1 MESGKIHLVK
11 FQKRWQLLS
20 YAEAVLYALGIAVL
34 CYFVTENVWF
44 GLALF
49 IISVLFFVFI
59 KKPWK
64 HNLNAT
70 SSYIDAHVSEASFS
84 TGLLL
89 QPEENLSNLARLQRY
104 KVSEELSKRLGNISP
119 PNALK
124 QAFLVMLGCMLLGFI
139 LHKLAIFRGVVDE
152 LNNPKNTEQIQ
163 FVATGSVQVK
173 SSAPA
178 IEKQE
183 IRVIYPSYTRLGSK
197 ITADPN
203 IKAVT
208 GAKIQWRLQFDAAVV
223 APVLDVMGELK
234 PMHKSKT
241 GYQVQLPLTTSGF
254 YSFKF
259 QNEEGTEYTSDL
271 FSLEAVAD
279 NPPEIEI
286 LGLEQYTYFDFS
298 DKKVVELQSTIT
310 DDFGIDESYIIATV
324 SKGTGES
331 VKFREEK
338 LNFKEAISKGT
349 KSIRATK
356 TLDLN
361 ALKMEV
367 GDELY
372 FYIEAFD
379 EKQPKLNVARSE
391 TYFAVIKDTV
401 GEQFGVE
408 GTLGVDQMPDY
419 FRSQRQLII
428 DTEKL
433 IKDKPSISIQ
443 EFKSRSNELG
453 FDQKALRLK
462 YGQFM
467 GDESEM
473 EEAPAVNE
481 SHEEGEDH
489 DHAEDQ
495 ENILKEF
502 MHDHDGDNEHN
513 LVEQH
518 GHEHEETSE
527 EPEDPLHDYLHNH
540 DDPEESTLFEESL
553 KTKLRKALS
562 IMWDAELHLRLY
574 EPEKS
579 LPFQY
584 EALKYIQEIKNSAR
598 IYVHRIGFDPP
609 PIKEDSRLTGK
620 IKDIKNYS
628 KNETTSADLPFEA
641 IKNAVNRLEQLVQGE
656 EEFKEDDTILFTAAG
671 NELAQLAIENPGKYL
686 QVLQGLKSIE
696 NNTGRTLKNYQFV
709 QKGLL
714 LALPSTPQVPGSE
727 KVYRDEINSLF
738 LKQLEVYD

>member
-1 MESGKIHLVK
+1 MK
-11 FQKRWQLLS
+11 FHRRWQILS
-20 YAEAVLYALGIAVL
+20 YAEAVLYAVGIAILFYLASKNLWLGVL
-34 CYFVTENVWF
+34 SFVV
-44 GLALF
+44 AVVAVLF
-49 IISVLFFVFI
+49 IQ
-59 KKPWK
+59 KPWK
-64 HNLNAT
+64 HNLAT
-70 SSYIDAHVSEASFS
+70 TGTYVDAHVDEASFS

-89 QPEENLSNLARLQRY
+89 QPEDSLSNLAKLQRY
-104 KVSEELSKRLGNISP
+104 KVSEELSKRLGAIHP
-119 PNALK
+119 PNKLK
-124 QAFLVMLGCMLLGFI
+124 QAVLVTLGLVLLGIVVQKLDLFKSVESI
-139 LHKLAIFRGVVDE
+139 LGNATNE
-152 LNNPKNTEQIQ
+152 TQIQ
-163 FVATGSVQVK
+163 FIATDSISEKSIIPKISSQDISVT
-173 SSAPA
+173 
-178 IEKQE
+178 
-183 IRVIYPSYTRLGSK
+183 YPSYTRKGTIAVS
-197 ITADPN
+197 DPN
-203 IKAVT
+203 IKTIAGATVQWLLVFDNSVT
-208 GAKIQWRLQFDAAVV
+208 EVY
-223 APVLDVMGELK
+223 LDRMGELIPLQK
-234 PMHKSKT
+234 GEN
-241 GYQVQLPLTTSGF
+241 GYRIKQVLLESGF

-259 QNEEGTEYTSDL
+259 KNEDGIEFTSDL
-271 FSLEAVAD
+271 FSLEAIPD

-310 DDFGIDESYIIATV
+310 DDYGIDEAYIIATV
-324 SKGTGES
+324 SKGSGES

-338 LNFKEAISKGT
+338 LNFKQAITKGV

-361 ALKMEV
+361 TLKMEV

-379 EKQPKLNVARSE
+379 EKRPKRNVSRSE

-401 GEQFGVE
+401 GEQYGVE

-433 IKDKPSISIQ
+433 IKDKPRITIT
-443 EFKSRSNELG
+443 EFNSRSNELG

-473 EEAPAVNE
+473 EEAPEEIE
-481 SHEEGEDH
+481 SEEEGEDH

-495 ENILKEF
+495 ENVIKEF

-513 LVEQH
+513 LVEK
-518 GHEHEETSE
+518 HEHHEENDTE
-527 EPEDPLHDYLHNH
+527 EAEDPLHDYLHNH

-562 IMWDAELHLRLY
+562 IMWDAELHLRLN

-620 IKDIKNYS
+620 IKDIENYR
-628 KNETTSADLPFEA
+628 KNETKEVENPFKALE
-641 IKNAVNRLEQLVQGE
+641 NAVARLEQFIQQE
-656 EEFKEDDTILFTAAG
+656 STFNEADNALFTAAG
-671 NELAQLAIENPGKYL
+671 NELAQLAIVNPSKYL
-686 QVLQGLKSIE
+686 RVLQGLKGIE
-696 NNTGRTLKNYQFV
+696 NNTERTMANYKFV

-714 LALPSTPQVPGSE
+714 AALPKTPQIPGAKKE
-727 KVYRDEINSLF
+727 YTDEINSLF
-738 LKQLEVYD
+738 LKQLQVYD

>member
-1 MESGKIHLVK
+1 MEQGKIHLMK

-20 YAEAVLYALGIAVL
+20 YAEVLLYALGLAVL
-34 CYFVTENVWF
+34 CYFIAKNVVISLVVF
-44 GLALF
+44 LIGLLLF
-49 IISVLFFVFI
+49 ILI
-59 KKPWK
+59 KKPWQ
-64 HNLNAT
+64 HNLFST
-70 SSYIDAHVSEASFS
+70 STYVDAHVSEASFS
-84 TGLLL
+84 SGLLL
-89 QPEENLSNLARLQRY
+89 QPEDSLSNLAKLQRY
-104 KVSEELSKRLGNISP
+104 KVAQELSGKLGSLTP
-119 PNALK
+119 PNTIK
-124 QAFLVMLGCMLLGFI
+124 QALLVLLGCIILGFVI
-139 LHKLAIFRGVVDE
+139 DKLQVFSGVDQI
-152 LNNPKNTEQIQ
+152 LNNPNNSEQIQ
-163 FVATGSVQVK
+163 FIATDSLKGK
-173 SSAPA
+173 SIVPK
-178 IEKQE
+178 IETQE
-183 IRVIYPSYTRLGSK
+183 IKVLYPSYTRLGG
-197 ITADPN
+197 TTTTDPN
-203 IKAVT
+203 IKAVKGST
-208 GAKIQWRLQFDAAVV
+208 VQWKLQFDYTVIE
-223 APVLDVMGELK
+223 PVLDVMGEIK
-234 PMHKSKT
+234 PLQKIGT
-241 GYQVQLPLTTSGF
+241 EYQIQLPLTTSGF

-259 QNEEGTEYTSDL
+259 KNEEGTAFTSDL
-271 FSLEAVAD
+271 FSLEAIPD

-298 DKKVVELQSTIT
+298 DKKLVELQSAIT
-310 DDFGIDESYIIATV
+310 DDYGIDEAYIIATV
-324 SKGTGES
+324 SKGSGES

-338 LNFKEAISKGT
+338 LSFKETISKGV
-349 KSIRATK
+349 KSVRATK

-379 EKQPKLNVARSE
+379 EKQPKRNVARSE

-433 IKDKPSISIQ
+433 IKDKPNISIQ

-473 EEAPAVNE
+473 EEAPAEIE
-481 SHEEGEDH
+481 SHEEAEDQ
-489 DHAEDQ
+489 DYAEDQ
-495 ENILKEF
+495 ENMLKEF

-518 GHEHEETSE
+518 EHENENDS

-562 IMWDAELHLRLY
+562 IMWDAELYLRLY

-584 EALKYIQEIKNSAR
+584 DALKLIQEIKNSAR

-609 PIKEDSRLTGK
+609 PIKEDSRLTGE
-620 IKDIKNYS
+620 IKDIKNYN
-628 KNETTSADLPFEA
+628 KNESKEAEQPFEA
-641 IKNAVNRLEQLVQGE
+641 IEEAVRRLEQLVQ
-656 EEFKEDDTILFTAAG
+656 KEGVYNENDTALFTAAG
-671 NELAQLAIENPGKYL
+671 NELAQLAIDNPGKHL

-696 NNTGRTLKNYQFV
+696 NNTGRTLENYRFV

-714 LALPSTPQVPGSE
+714 LALPDSPQKPGA
-727 KVYRDEINSLF
+727 KKMYVDKINSLF

>member
-1 MESGKIHLVK
+1 MK

-20 YAEAVLYALGIAVL
+20 YAEVLLYALGLAVL
-34 CYFVTENVWF
+34 CYFIAKNVVISLVVF
-44 GLALF
+44 LIGLLLF
-49 IISVLFFVFI
+49 ILI
-59 KKPWK
+59 KKPWQ
-64 HNLNAT
+64 HNLFST
-70 SSYIDAHVSEASFS
+70 STYVDAHVSEASFS
-84 TGLLL
+84 SGLLL
-89 QPEENLSNLARLQRY
+89 QPEDSLSNLAKLQRY
-104 KVSEELSKRLGNISP
+104 KVAQELSVKLGLLTP
-119 PNALK
+119 PNAIK
-124 QAFLVMLGCMLLGFI
+124 QALLVLLGCIILGFVI
-139 LHKLAIFRGVVDE
+139 DKLQVFSGVDQI
-152 LNNPKNTEQIQ
+152 LNNPNNSEQIQ
-163 FVATGSVQVK
+163 FIATDSLKGK
-173 SSAPA
+173 SLVPK
-178 IEKQE
+178 IETQE
-183 IRVIYPSYTRLGSK
+183 IKVLYPSYTRLGG
-197 ITADPN
+197 TTTTDPN
-203 IKAVT
+203 IKAVKGST
-208 GAKIQWRLQFDAAVV
+208 VQWKLHFDHPVND
-223 APVLDVMGELK
+223 PVLDIMGELK
-234 PMHKSKT
+234 PLRKVGL
-241 GYQVQLPLTTSGF
+241 GYQIQLPLTTSGF

-259 QNEEGTEYTSDL
+259 KNEEGTAFTSDL
-271 FSLEAVAD
+271 FSLEAIPD

-286 LGLEQYTYFDFS
+286 LGLVQYTYFDFS
-298 DKKVVELQSTIT
+298 DKKVVELQSAIT

-338 LNFKEAISKGT
+338 LSFKETISKGT
-349 KSIRATK
+349 KSMRATK
-356 TLDLN
+356 SLDLD
-361 ALKMEV
+361 ALKMEM

-379 EKQPKLNVARSE
+379 EKQPKRNVARSE

-433 IKDKPSISIQ
+433 IKDKPTISIQ

-473 EEAPAVNE
+473 EEAPAEIE

-495 ENILKEF
+495 ESMLKEF

-518 GHEHEETSE
+518 EHENENDS

-562 IMWDAELHLRLY
+562 IMWDAELYLRLY

-584 EALKYIQEIKNSAR
+584 DALKFIQEIKNSAR

-609 PIKEDSRLTGK
+609 PIKEDSRLTGE
-620 IKDIKNYS
+620 IKDIKNYN
-628 KNETTSADLPFEA
+628 KNESKEAEQPFEA
-641 IKNAVNRLEQLVQGE
+641 IEEAVRRLEQLVH
-656 EEFKEDDTILFTAAG
+656 KESDYKENDTALFTAAG
-671 NELAQLAIENPGKYL
+671 NELAQLAIDNPGKHL

-696 NNTGRTLKNYQFV
+696 NNTGRTLENYRFV

-714 LALPSTPQVPGSE
+714 LALPDSPQKPGA
-727 KVYRDEINSLF
+727 KKMYVDKINSLF

>member
-1 MESGKIHLVK
+1 MK
-11 FQKRWQLLS
+11 FHRRWQILS
-20 YAEAVLYALGIAVL
+20 YAEAALYAVGIAVL
-34 CYFVTENVWF
+34 FYLVSKNLWLGVLSFVV
-44 GLALF
+44 AVVAVLF
-49 IISVLFFVFI
+49 IQ
-59 KKPWK
+59 KPWK
-64 HNLNAT
+64 HNLAT
-70 SSYIDAHVSEASFS
+70 TGTYIDAHVDEASFS

-89 QPEENLSNLARLQRY
+89 QPEDSLSNLAKLQRY
-104 KVSEELSKRLGNISP
+104 KVSEELSKRLGAIHP
-119 PNALK
+119 PNKLK
-124 QAFLVMLGCMLLGFI
+124 QAVLVTLGLVLLGI
-139 LHKLAIFRGVVDE
+139 MVQKLDLFKSVESVLRNATNE
-152 LNNPKNTEQIQ
+152 TQIQ
-163 FVATGSVQVK
+163 FIATDSNSEKSIIPKISSQDISVT
-173 SSAPA
+173 
-178 IEKQE
+178 
-183 IRVIYPSYTRLGSK
+183 YPSYTRKGTIAVS
-197 ITADPN
+197 DPN
-203 IKAVT
+203 IKTIA
-208 GAKIQWRLQFDAAVV
+208 GATVQWLLEFDN
-223 APVLDVMGELK
+223 PVQEVYLDRMGELIPLQK
-234 PMHKSKT
+234 GEK
-241 GYQVQLPLTTSGF
+241 GYRIKQVLSASGF

-259 QNEEGTEYTSDL
+259 KNEDNIEFTSDL
-271 FSLEAVAD
+271 FSLEAIPD

-298 DKKVVELQSTIT
+298 DKKVVQLQSAIT
-310 DDFGIDESYIIATV
+310 DDYGIDEAYIIATV
-324 SKGTGES
+324 SKGSGES

-338 LNFKEAISKGT
+338 LNFKETISKGT

-361 ALKMEV
+361 ALKMEM

-379 EKQPKLNVARSE
+379 EKQPKRNVSRSE

-401 GEQFGVE
+401 GEQYGVE

-433 IKDKPSISIQ
+433 IKDKPNITSK

-473 EEAPAVNE
+473 EEAPEEIE
-481 SHEEGEDH
+481 SDEEGEDH
-489 DHAEDQ
+489 DHAEGEEHDHGEED
-495 ENILKEF
+495 ENILKDF

-518 GHEHEETSE
+518 DHEHEGDTE

-584 EALKYIQEIKNSAR
+584 DALKYIQEIKNSAR

-620 IKDIKNYS
+620 IKDIENYS
-628 KNETTSADLPFEA
+628 KNETITAERPFEA
-641 IKNAVNRLEQLVQGE
+641 IEKAVSRLEQLAHSE
-656 EEFKEDDTILFTAAG
+656 SDYHESDNTLFTAAG

-686 QVLQGLKSIE
+686 QVLQGLKSME
-696 NNTGRTLKNYQFV
+696 NNTGRTVTNYRFV

-714 LALPSTPQVPGSE
+714 LALPKTPQIPGAE
-727 KVYRDEINSLF
+727 KAYIDEINSLF

>member
-1 MESGKIHLVK
+1 MK

-20 YAEAVLYALGIAVL
+20 YAEVVLYALGFAVL
-34 CYFVTENVWF
+34 CYFITKNVVISLVTLLI
-44 GLALF
+44 GLLLF
-49 IISVLFFVFI
+49 ILI
-59 KKPWK
+59 KKPWQ
-64 HNLNAT
+64 HNLFST
-70 SSYIDAHVSEASFS
+70 STYVDAHVSEASFS
-84 TGLLL
+84 SGLLL
-89 QPEENLSNLARLQRY
+89 QPEDSLSNLAKLQRY
-104 KVSEELSKRLGNISP
+104 KVAQELSVKLGSLTP
-119 PNALK
+119 PIAIK
-124 QAFLVMLGCMLLGFI
+124 QALLVLLGCVILGFVI
-139 LHKLAIFRGVVDE
+139 DKLQVFSGVDQV
-152 LNNPKNTEQIQ
+152 LNNPNDSEQIQ
-163 FVATGSVQVK
+163 FIATDSLKGK
-173 SSAPA
+173 SIVPK
-178 IEKQE
+178 IETQE
-183 IRVIYPSYTRLGSK
+183 IKVLYPSYTRLGSTTTK
-197 ITADPN
+197 EPN
-203 IKAVT
+203 IKAVKGST
-208 GAKIQWRLQFDAAVV
+208 VQWKLQFDHTVID
-223 APVLDVMGELK
+223 PVLEMMGELK
-234 PMHKSKT
+234 PLRKVGL
-241 GYQVQLPLTTSGF
+241 GYQIQLPLTTSGF

-259 QNEEGTEYTSDL
+259 KNEEGTEFTSDL
-271 FSLEAVAD
+271 FSLEAIPD

-298 DKKVVELQSTIT
+298 DKKFVELQSAIT
-310 DDFGIDESYIIATV
+310 DDFGLDESYIIATV

-338 LNFKEAISKGT
+338 LNFKEIVSKGV
-349 KSIRATK
+349 KSVRATK

-361 ALKMEV
+361 ALKMEM

-379 EKQPKLNVARSE
+379 EKRPKRNVSRSE

-433 IKDKPSISIQ
+433 IKDKPTISIQ

-473 EEAPAVNE
+473 EEAPAEIE

-489 DHAEDQ
+489 DHTEDQ
-495 ENILKEF
+495 ESMLKEF

-518 GHEHEETSE
+518 EHENENDS

-562 IMWDAELHLRLY
+562 IMWDAELYLRLY

-584 EALKYIQEIKNSAR
+584 DALKLIQEIKNSAR

-609 PIKEDSRLTGK
+609 PIKEDSRLTGE
-620 IKDIKNYS
+620 IKDIENYS
-628 KNETTSADLPFEA
+628 KNESKEVEQPFEA
-641 IKNAVNRLEQLVQGE
+641 IEKAVNRLEQLVQ
-656 EEFKEDDTILFTAAG
+656 KEDDYNANDSALFSAAG
-671 NELAQLAIENPGKYL
+671 NELAQLAIDNPGKHL
-686 QVLQGLKSIE
+686 QVLQGLKRIE
-696 NNTGRTLKNYQFV
+696 NSTGRTLENYRFV

-714 LALPSTPQVPGSE
+714 LALPDTPQKPGA
-727 KVYRDEINSLF
+727 KKMYIDEINSLF

>member
-1 MESGKIHLVK
+1 MESGKIHLMK

-20 YAEAVLYALGIAVL
+20 YAEVVLYALGFAVL
-34 CYFVTENVWF
+34 CYFITKNVVISLVTLLI
-44 GLALF
+44 GLLLF
-49 IISVLFFVFI
+49 ILI
-59 KKPWK
+59 KKPWQ
-64 HNLNAT
+64 HNLFST
-70 SSYIDAHVSEASFS
+70 STYVDAHVSEASFS
-84 TGLLL
+84 SGLLL
-89 QPEENLSNLARLQRY
+89 QPEDSLSNLAKLQRY
-104 KVSEELSKRLGNISP
+104 KVAQELSVKLGSLTP
-119 PNALK
+119 PIAIK
-124 QAFLVMLGCMLLGFI
+124 QALLVLLGCVILGI
-139 LHKLAIFRGVVDE
+139 VIDKLQVFSGVDQI
-152 LNNPKNTEQIQ
+152 LNNPNNSEQIQ
-163 FVATGSVQVK
+163 FIATDSLK
-173 SSAPA
+173 SKSIVPK
-178 IEKQE
+178 IETQE
-183 IRVIYPSYTRLGSK
+183 INVLYPSYTKLGS
-197 ITADPN
+197 TSSTNPN
-203 IKAVT
+203 IKAVKGST
-208 GAKIQWRLQFDAAVV
+208 VQWKLQFDHTVID
-223 APVLDVMGELK
+223 PVLDMMGELK
-234 PMHKSKT
+234 PLRKVSL
-241 GYQVQLPLTTSGF
+241 GYQIQLPLTTSGF

-259 QNEEGTEYTSDL
+259 KNEDGIEFTSDL
-271 FSLEAVAD
+271 FSLEAIPD

-298 DKKVVELQSTIT
+298 DKKVVELQSAIT
-310 DDFGIDESYIIATV
+310 DDFGIDEGYIIATV

-338 LNFKEAISKGT
+338 LNFKKTISKGT

-361 ALKMEV
+361 ALKMEM

-379 EKQPKLNVARSE
+379 EKQPKRNVARSE

-401 GEQFGVE
+401 SEQYGVE

-433 IKDKPSISIQ
+433 IKDKPNILIQ
-443 EFKSRSNELG
+443 DFKSRSNELG

-473 EEAPAVNE
+473 EEAPAEIE

-495 ENILKEF
+495 ENVIKEF

-513 LVEQH
+513 LVKQQ
-518 GHEHEETSE
+518 EHDHDDTE

-562 IMWDAELHLRLY
+562 IMWDAELYLRLY

-584 EALKYIQEIKNSAR
+584 DALKLIQEIKNSAR

-609 PIKEDSRLTGK
+609 PIKEDSRLTGE
-620 IKDIKNYS
+620 IKDIENYS
-628 KNETTSADLPFEA
+628 KNESKEAEQPFKVIKEA
-641 IKNAVNRLEQLVQGE
+641 VSRLELLVQ
-656 EEFKEDDTILFTAAG
+656 KEGVYKEYDTALFTAAG
-671 NELAQLAIENPGKYL
+671 NELAQLAIDNPGKHL

-696 NNTGRTLKNYQFV
+696 NNTGRTLENYRFV

-714 LALPSTPQVPGSE
+714 LALPDTPQKPGA
-727 KVYRDEINSLF
+727 KKMYIDEINSLF

>member
-1 MESGKIHLVK
+1 MK
-11 FQKRWQLLS
+11 FHRRWQILS
-20 YAEAVLYALGIAVL
+20 YAEAALYAVGIAVL
-34 CYFVTENVWF
+34 FYLVSKNLWLGVLSFVV
-44 GLALF
+44 AVVVVLF
-49 IISVLFFVFI
+49 IH
-59 KKPWK
+59 KPWK
-64 HNLNAT
+64 QNLAT
-70 SSYIDAHVSEASFS
+70 TGTYIDAHVDEASFS

-89 QPEENLSNLARLQRY
+89 QPEDSLSNLAKLQRY
-104 KVSEELSKRLGNISP
+104 KVSEELSKRLGAIHP
-119 PNALK
+119 PNKLK
-124 QAFLVMLGCMLLGFI
+124 QALLITLGLVLLGI
-139 LHKLAIFRGVVDE
+139 VVQQLDLFKSVE
-152 LNNPKNTEQIQ
+152 SVLGNATNETQIQ
-163 FVATGSVQVK
+163 FIATDSISEKSIIPKISSQDISVT
-173 SSAPA
+173 
-178 IEKQE
+178 
-183 IRVIYPSYTRLGSK
+183 YPSYTRKGTIAVS
-197 ITADPN
+197 DPN
-203 IKAVT
+203 IKTIA
-208 GAKIQWRLQFDAAVV
+208 GATVQWLLEFDN
-223 APVLDVMGELK
+223 PVKEVYLDRMGELIPLQK
-234 PMHKSKT
+234 GEK
-241 GYQVQLPLTTSGF
+241 GYRIKQVLSASGF

-259 QNEEGTEYTSDL
+259 KSEDGIEFTSDL
-271 FSLEAVAD
+271 FSLEVIPD

-310 DDFGIDESYIIATV
+310 DDYGIDEAYIIATV
-324 SKGTGES
+324 SKGSGES

-338 LNFKEAISKGT
+338 LKFNETISKGV
-349 KSIRATK
+349 KSVRAMK

-361 ALKMEV
+361 ALKMEL

-379 EKQPKLNVARSE
+379 EKQPKRNVARSE

-401 GEQFGVE
+401 SEQYGVE

-433 IKDKPSISIQ
+433 IKDKPSITIT

-473 EEAPAVNE
+473 EEAPEEIE
-481 SHEEGEDH
+481 SEEEGEDH

-495 ENILKEF
+495 ENVIKEF

-513 LVEQH
+513 LVEK
-518 GHEHEETSE
+518 HEHHEENDTE
-527 EPEDPLHDYLHNH
+527 EAEDPLHDYLHNH

-562 IMWDAELHLRLY
+562 IMWDAELHLRLN

-620 IKDIKNYS
+620 IKDIENYR
-628 KNETTSADLPFEA
+628 KIETKEVENPFEA
-641 IKNAVNRLEQLVQGE
+641 LENAVARLEQFIQQE
-656 EEFKEDDTILFTAAG
+656 STFNEADNTLFAATG
-671 NELAQLAIENPGKYL
+671 NELAQLAIVSPSKYL
-686 QVLQGLKSIE
+686 RVLQGLKGIE
-696 NNTGRTLKNYQFV
+696 NNTERTMANYKFV

-714 LALPSTPQVPGSE
+714 AALPKTPQVPGAKKE
-727 KVYRDEINSLF
+727 YTDEINSLF
-738 LKQLEVYD
+738 LKQLQVYD

>member
-1 MESGKIHLVK
+1 MEQGKLHLVK

-20 YAEAVLYALGIAVL
+20 YAEAVLYALGIALL
-34 CYFVTENVWF
+34 CYFITKNLLL
-44 GLALF
+44 GLAAFVVGL
-49 IISVLFFVFI
+49 VVFI
-59 KKPWK
+59 LLKKPWQ
-64 HNLNAT
+64 HNLHTT
-70 SSYIDAHVSEASFS
+70 SSFIDAHLSEASFS

-89 QPEENLSNLARLQRY
+89 QPEDSLSNLAKLQRY
-104 KVSEELSKRLGNISP
+104 KVSEVLTQKLGAITP

-124 QAFLVMLGCMLLGFI
+124 QAFLVMFGCIALGFI
-139 LHKLAIFRGVVDE
+139 FHKLSVFNGVNEV

-163 FVATGSVQVK
+163 FVATDSVQAK
-173 SSAPA
+173 SSIPE

-197 ITADPN
+197 TSTDPN

-208 GAKIQWRLQFDAAVV
+208 GAKIQWKLQFDAAVV

-234 PMHKSKT
+234 PMQKSET
-241 GYQVQLPLTTSGF
+241 GYQVQLPLTASGF

-298 DKKVVELQSTIT
+298 DKKLVELQSAIT

-338 LNFKEAISKGT
+338 LNFKEAILKGA

-379 EKQPKLNVARSE
+379 EKQPKRNVARSE

-408 GTLGVDQMPDY
+408 GTLGVEQMPDY

-467 GDESEM
+467 GDETEM
-473 EEAPAVNE
+473 EEAPAEIE
-481 SHEEGEDH
+481 SHEEVEDH

-518 GHEHEETSE
+518 GHEYEETSE

-553 KTKLRKALS
+553 KTKLRKALR

-609 PIKEDSRLTGK
+609 PIKEENRLTGK

-628 KNETTSADLPFEA
+628 KNETTSADQPFEA
-641 IKNAVNRLEQLVQGE
+641 IINAVSRLEQLVHGE
-656 EEFKEDDTILFTAAG
+656 QEFKEDDTILFTAAG
-671 NELAQLAIENPGKYL
+671 NKLAQLAIENPGKYL

-696 NNTGRTLKNYQFV
+696 NNTGRTIENYRFV

-727 KVYRDEINSLF
+727 KVYTDEINSLF

>member
-1 MESGKIHLVK
+1 MESGKLHLMK
-11 FQKRWQLLS
+11 FHRRWQILS
-20 YAEAVLYALGIAVL
+20 YAEAVLYAVGIAILFYLASKNLWLGVL
-34 CYFVTENVWF
+34 SFVV
-44 GLALF
+44 AVVAVLF
-49 IISVLFFVFI
+49 IQ
-59 KKPWK
+59 KPWK
-64 HNLNAT
+64 HNLAT
-70 SSYIDAHVSEASFS
+70 TGTYVDAHVDEASFS

-89 QPEENLSNLARLQRY
+89 QPEDSLSNLAKLQRY
-104 KVSEELSKRLGNISP
+104 KVSEELSKRLGAIHP
-119 PNALK
+119 PNKLK
-124 QAFLVMLGCMLLGFI
+124 QAVLVTLGLVLLGIVVQKLDLFKSVESI
-139 LHKLAIFRGVVDE
+139 LGNATNE
-152 LNNPKNTEQIQ
+152 TQIQ
-163 FVATGSVQVK
+163 FIATDSISEKSIIPKISSQDISVT
-173 SSAPA
+173 
-178 IEKQE
+178 
-183 IRVIYPSYTRLGSK
+183 YPSYTRKGTIAVS
-197 ITADPN
+197 DPN
-203 IKAVT
+203 IKTIAGATVQWLLVFDNSVT
-208 GAKIQWRLQFDAAVV
+208 EVY
-223 APVLDVMGELK
+223 LDRMGELIPLQK
-234 PMHKSKT
+234 GEN
-241 GYQVQLPLTTSGF
+241 GYRIKQVLLESGF

-259 QNEEGTEYTSDL
+259 KNEDGIEFTSDL
-271 FSLEAVAD
+271 FSLEAIPD

-310 DDFGIDESYIIATV
+310 DDYGIDEAYIIATV
-324 SKGTGES
+324 SKGSGES

-338 LNFKEAISKGT
+338 LNFKQAITKGV

-361 ALKMEV
+361 TLKMEV

-379 EKQPKLNVARSE
+379 EKRPKRNVSRSE

-401 GEQFGVE
+401 GEQYGVE

-433 IKDKPSISIQ
+433 IKDKPRITIT
-443 EFKSRSNELG
+443 EFNSRSNELG

-473 EEAPAVNE
+473 EEAPEEIE
-481 SHEEGEDH
+481 SEEEGEDH

-495 ENILKEF
+495 ENVIKEF

-513 LVEQH
+513 LVEK
-518 GHEHEETSE
+518 HEHHEENDTE
-527 EPEDPLHDYLHNH
+527 EAEDPLHDYLHNH

-562 IMWDAELHLRLY
+562 IMWDAELHLRLN

-620 IKDIKNYS
+620 IKDIENYR
-628 KNETTSADLPFEA
+628 KNETKEVENPFKALE
-641 IKNAVNRLEQLVQGE
+641 NAVARLEQFIQQE
-656 EEFKEDDTILFTAAG
+656 STFNEADNALFTAAG
-671 NELAQLAIENPGKYL
+671 NELAQLAIVNPSKYL
-686 QVLQGLKSIE
+686 RVLQGLKGIE
-696 NNTGRTLKNYQFV
+696 NNTERTMANYKFV

-714 LALPSTPQVPGSE
+714 AALPKTPQIPGAKKE
-727 KVYRDEINSLF
+727 YTDEINSLF
-738 LKQLEVYD
+738 LKQLQVYD

>member
-1 MESGKIHLVK
+1 MEQGKLHLVK

-20 YAEAVLYALGIAVL
+20 YAEAVLYALGIALL
-34 CYFVTENVWF
+34 CYFITKNLLL
-44 GLALF
+44 GLAAFVVGL
-49 IISVLFFVFI
+49 VVFI
-59 KKPWK
+59 LLKKPWQ
-64 HNLNAT
+64 HNLHTT
-70 SSYIDAHVSEASFS
+70 SSFIDAHLSEASFS

-89 QPEENLSNLARLQRY
+89 QPEDSLSNLAKLQRY
-104 KVSEELSKRLGNISP
+104 KVSEVLTQKLGAITP

-124 QAFLVMLGCMLLGFI
+124 QAFLVMFGCIALGFI
-139 LHKLAIFRGVVDE
+139 FHKLSVFNGVDE
-152 LNNPKNTEQIQ
+152 VLNNPKNTEQIQ
-163 FVATGSVQVK
+163 FVATDSVQAK
-173 SSAPA
+173 SSIPE

-197 ITADPN
+197 TSTDPN

-208 GAKIQWRLQFDAAVV
+208 GAKIQWKLQFDAAVV

-234 PMHKSKT
+234 PMQKSET
-241 GYQVQLPLTTSGF
+241 GYQVQLPLTASGF

-298 DKKVVELQSTIT
+298 DKKLVELQSAIT

-324 SKGTGES
+324 SKGTGE
-331 VKFREEK
+331 FREEK
-338 LNFKEAISKGT
+338 LNFKEAILKGA

-379 EKQPKLNVARSE
+379 EKQPKRNVARSE

-467 GDESEM
+467 GDETEM
-473 EEAPAVNE
+473 EEAPAEIE
-481 SHEEGEDH
+481 SHEEVEDH

-518 GHEHEETSE
+518 EHEYEETSE

-553 KTKLRKALS
+553 KTKLRKALR

-628 KNETTSADLPFEA
+628 KNETTSADIPFEA
-641 IKNAVNRLEQLVQGE
+641 IENVVSHLEQLVQGE
-656 EEFKEDDTILFTAAG
+656 QKFKEDDTILFTAAG
-671 NELAQLAIENPGKYL
+671 NELAQLAIDNPGKYL

-727 KVYRDEINSLF
+727 KVYTDEINSLF

>member
-1 MESGKIHLVK
+1 MESGKIYLMK

-20 YAEAVLYALGIAVL
+20 YAEAVLYALGFAVL
-34 CYFVTENVWF
+34 CYFITKNIVISLVTF
-44 GLALF
+44 LIGLLLF
-49 IISVLFFVFI
+49 ILI
-59 KKPWK
+59 KKPWQ
-64 HNLNAT
+64 HNLYST
-70 SSYIDAHVSEASFS
+70 STYVDAHVSEASFS

-89 QPEENLSNLARLQRY
+89 QPEDSLSNLAKLQRY
-104 KVSEELSKRLGNISP
+104 KVSEELTKRLGAITP

-124 QAFLVMLGCMLLGFI
+124 QAFLVMLGCIALGFVF
-139 LHKLAIFRGVVDE
+139 HKLHVFNDVDKA

-163 FVATGSVQVK
+163 FVATDSLLEK
-173 SSAPA
+173 SSIPA

-183 IRVIYPSYTRLGSK
+183 IRVTYPSYTRLGSK
-197 ITADPN
+197 TTTDPN

-208 GAKIQWRLQFDAAVV
+208 GANILWNLQFDNPVIE
-223 APVLDVMGELK
+223 PVLDVMGELK
-234 PMHKSKT
+234 PLKKV
-241 GYQVQLPLTTSGF
+241 GADYQIQLPLIASGF

-259 QNEEGTEYTSDL
+259 KNENGIEFTSDL
-271 FSLEAVAD
+271 FSLEAIPD

-286 LGLEQYTYFDFS
+286 LGLEQYTYFNFS
-298 DKKVVELQSTIT
+298 DKKVVQLQSAIT
-310 DDFGIDESYIIATV
+310 DDYGIDEAYIIATV
-324 SKGTGES
+324 SKGSGES

-338 LNFKEAISKGT
+338 LSFKETISKGT
-349 KSIRATK
+349 KSTRATK

-361 ALKMEV
+361 ALKMEM

-379 EKQPKLNVARSE
+379 EKQPKRNVARSE

-433 IKDKPSISIQ
+433 IKDKPTISIH

-473 EEAPAVNE
+473 EEAPAVIE

-495 ENILKEF
+495 ENMLKDF
-502 MHDHDGDNEHN
+502 MHDHDDDNEHN

-518 GHEHEETSE
+518 EHENENAT

-540 DDPEESTLFEESL
+540 DNPEESTLFEESL

-562 IMWDAELHLRLY
+562 IMWDAELYLRLY

-584 EALKYIQEIKNSAR
+584 DALKLIQEIKNSAR

-609 PIKEDSRLTGK
+609 PIKEDSRLTGE

-628 KNETTSADLPFEA
+628 KNESKEAENPFES
-641 IKNAVNRLEQLVQGE
+641 IEEAVSRLEQLVQKKGVY
-656 EEFKEDDTILFTAAG
+656 KENDTALFTAAG
-671 NELAQLAIENPGKYL
+671 NELAQLAIDNPGKHL

-696 NNTGRTLKNYQFV
+696 NNTGRTLENYRFV

-727 KVYRDEINSLF
+727 KVYSDEINSLF

>member
-1 MESGKIHLVK
+1 MESGKLYLMK
-11 FQKRWQLLS
+11 FHRRWQILS
-20 YAEAVLYALGIAVL
+20 YAEAVLYAVGIAVL
-34 CYFVTENVWF
+34 FYLVSKNLWLGVLSFVVA
-44 GLALF
+44 LAV
-49 IISVLFFVFI
+49 VLLV

-64 HNLNAT
+64 QNLAT
-70 SSYIDAHVSEASFS
+70 TGTYIDAHVDEASFS

-89 QPEENLSNLARLQRY
+89 QPEDSLSNLAKLQRY
-104 KVSEELSKRLGNISP
+104 KVSEELSKRLGAIHP
-119 PNALK
+119 PNKLK
-124 QAFLVMLGCMLLGFI
+124 QALLVTLGLVLLGI
-139 LHKLAIFRGVVDE
+139 VVQQLDLFKSVE
-152 LNNPKNTEQIQ
+152 SVLGNATNETQIQ
-163 FVATGSVQVK
+163 FIATDSIREKSVIPKISQQVI
-173 SSAPA
+173 S
-178 IEKQE
+178 
-183 IRVIYPSYTRLGSK
+183 VTYPSYTQKGTIVVSN
-197 ITADPN
+197 PS
-203 IKAVT
+203 IKTIA
-208 GAKIQWRLQFDAAVV
+208 GATVQWLLEFDN
-223 APVLDVMGELK
+223 PVQEVYLDRMGELIPLQK
-234 PMHKSKT
+234 GEK
-241 GYQVQLPLTTSGF
+241 GYRIKQVLLESGF

-259 QNEEGTEYTSDL
+259 KNEDGIEFTSDL
-271 FSLEAVAD
+271 FSLEAIPD

-298 DKKVVELQSTIT
+298 DKKIVELESSIT
-310 DDFGIDESYIIATV
+310 DDYGIDEAYIIATV
-324 SKGTGES
+324 SKGSGES

-338 LNFKEAISKGT
+338 LKFNETISKGV
-349 KSIRATK
+349 KSVRATK

-361 ALKMEV
+361 ALKMEL

-379 EKQPKLNVARSE
+379 EKRPKRNVSRSE

-401 GEQFGVE
+401 SEQYGVE

-433 IKDKPSISIQ
+433 IKDKPSITNT

-467 GDESEM
+467 GDESEI
-473 EEAPAVNE
+473 EEAPAEIE
-481 SHEEGEDH
+481 SDEEGEGH

-495 ENILKEF
+495 ENILKEYS
-502 MHDHDGDNEHN
+502 HDHDGDNEHN
-513 LVEQH
+513 LVENH
-518 GHEHEETSE
+518 DSE
-527 EPEDPLHDYLHNH
+527 EAEDPLHDYLHNH

-562 IMWDAELHLRLY
+562 IMWDAELHLRLN

-584 EALKYIQEIKNSAR
+584 DALTLIQEIKNSAR

-620 IKDIKNYS
+620 IKDIENYR
-628 KNETTSADLPFEA
+628 KNETKEVENPFEA
-641 IKNAVNRLEQLVQGE
+641 LENAVARLEQFIQQE
-656 EEFKEDDTILFTAAG
+656 STFNEADNALFTAAG
-671 NELAQLAIENPGKYL
+671 NELGQLAIANPSKYL
-686 QVLQGLKSIE
+686 RVLQGLKGIE
-696 NNTGRTLKNYQFV
+696 NNTERTMANYKFV

-714 LALPSTPQVPGSE
+714 AALPKTPQIPGAKKE
-727 KVYRDEINSLF
+727 YTDEINSLF
-738 LKQLEVYD
+738 LKQLQVYD

>member
-1 MESGKIHLVK
+1 MEQGKLHLVK

-34 CYFVTENVWF
+34 CYFITENVWF
-44 GLALF
+44 GMASF
-49 IISVLFFVFI
+49 IIGVLLFVFI

-70 SSYIDAHVSEASFS
+70 SSYVDAHVSEASFS

-89 QPEENLSNLARLQRY
+89 QPEDSLSNLARLQRY
-104 KVSEELSKRLGNISP
+104 KVSEELTKRLGDISP

-124 QAFLVMLGCMLLGFI
+124 QAFLVMLGCILLGFV

-163 FVATGSVQVK
+163 FVATDSVQVK
-173 SSAPA
+173 SSIPA

-197 ITADPN
+197 TTADPN

-208 GAKIQWRLQFDAAVV
+208 GAKIQWKLQFDAAVV

-234 PMHKSKT
+234 PMQKSET
-241 GYQVQLPLTTSGF
+241 GYQVQLPLTASGF

-259 QNEEGTEYTSDL
+259 QNEEGTEFTSDL

-286 LGLEQYTYFDFS
+286 LGLEQYTYFNFS
-298 DKKVVELQSTIT
+298 DKKLVELQSTIT

-349 KSIRATK
+349 KSLRATK

-379 EKQPKLNVARSE
+379 EKQPKRNVARSE

-467 GDESEM
+467 GDESEI
-473 EEAPAVNE
+473 EEAPAVIE

-609 PIKEDSRLTGK
+609 PIKEENRLTGK

-628 KNETTSADLPFEA
+628 KNETTSADQPFEA
-641 IKNAVNRLEQLVQGE
+641 IINAVSRLEQLVHGE
-656 EEFKEDDTILFTAAG
+656 QEFKEDDTILFTAAG
-671 NELAQLAIENPGKYL
+671 NKLAQLAIENPSKYL

-696 NNTGRTLKNYQFV
+696 NNTGRTIENYRFV

-727 KVYRDEINSLF
+727 KVYTDEINSLF

>member
-1 MESGKIHLVK
+1 MK

-20 YAEAVLYALGIAVL
+20 YAEIVLYVLGFAVL
-34 CYFVTENVWF
+34 CYFITKNVVISLVTF
-44 GLALF
+44 LIGLLLF
-49 IISVLFFVFI
+49 ILI
-59 KKPWK
+59 KKPWQ
-64 HNLNAT
+64 HNLYST
-70 SSYIDAHVSEASFS
+70 STYVDAHVSEASFS
-84 TGLLL
+84 SGLLL
-89 QPEENLSNLARLQRY
+89 QTEDSLSNLAKLQRY
-104 KVSEELSKRLGNISP
+104 KVAQELSIKLGSLTP
-119 PNALK
+119 PNAIK
-124 QAFLVMLGCMLLGFI
+124 QALLVLLGCIILGFVI
-139 LHKLAIFRGVVDE
+139 DKLQVFRGVDQ
-152 LNNPKNTEQIQ
+152 LLHKPNNSEQIQ
-163 FVATGSVQVK
+163 FIATDSIKGK
-173 SSAPA
+173 SIVPK
-178 IEKQE
+178 IETQE
-183 IRVIYPSYTRLGSK
+183 IKVFYPSYTRLGGTTTK
-197 ITADPN
+197 NPN
-203 IKAVT
+203 IKAVKGST
-208 GAKIQWRLQFDAAVV
+208 VQWKLQFGHMVND
-223 APVLDVMGELK
+223 PVLDIMGELK
-234 PMHKSKT
+234 PLRKVGF
-241 GYQVQLPLTTSGF
+241 GYQIQLPLTTSGF

-259 QNEEGTEYTSDL
+259 KNAEGTEFTSDL
-271 FSLEAVAD
+271 FSLEAIPD

-286 LGLEQYTYFDFS
+286 LGLEQYTYFDFP
-298 DKKVVELQSTIT
+298 DKKLVELQSAIT

-338 LNFKEAISKGT
+338 LSFKETISKGT

-379 EKQPKLNVARSE
+379 EKQPKRNVARSE

-433 IKDKPSISIQ
+433 IKDKPNILIQ
-443 EFKSRSNELG
+443 DFKSRSNELG

-473 EEAPAVNE
+473 EEAPAEIE

-489 DHAEDQ
+489 DHTEDQ
-495 ENILKEF
+495 ENMLKEF

-518 GHEHEETSE
+518 EHENKNDS

-562 IMWDAELHLRLY
+562 IMWDAELYLRLY

-584 EALKYIQEIKNSAR
+584 DALKLIQEIKNSAR

-609 PIKEDSRLTGK
+609 PIKEDSRLTGE
-620 IKDIKNYS
+620 IKDIKNYN
-628 KNETTSADLPFEA
+628 KNESKEAEKPFEA
-641 IKNAVNRLEQLVQGE
+641 IEKAVSRLEQLVQ
-656 EEFKEDDTILFTAAG
+656 KEGVYNENDTELFTAAG
-671 NELAQLAIENPGKYL
+671 NELAQLALDNPGKHL

-696 NNTGRTLKNYQFV
+696 NNTGRTLENYRFV

-714 LALPSTPQVPGSE
+714 LALPDTPQKPGA
-727 KVYRDEINSLF
+727 KKMYVDEINSLF

>member
-1 MESGKIHLVK
+1 
-11 FQKRWQLLS
+11 
-20 YAEAVLYALGIAVL
+20 
-34 CYFVTENVWF
+34 WF

-49 IISVLFFVFI
+49 IVSVLFFVFI

-89 QPEENLSNLARLQRY
+89 QPEDNLSNLARLQRY
-104 KVSEELSKRLGNISP
+104 KVSEELTKRLGDITP

-124 QAFLVMLGCMLLGFI
+124 QAFSVMLGCLLLGFV

-163 FVATGSVQVK
+163 FVATDSVQAK
-173 SSAPA
+173 NSIPA

-183 IRVIYPSYTRLGSK
+183 IRVIYPPYTRLGSK
-197 ITADPN
+197 TTADPN

-223 APVLDVMGELK
+223 APVLDVMGDLI
-234 PMHKSKT
+234 PMQKSET
-241 GYQVQLPLTTSGF
+241 GYQVQLPLTASGF

-259 QNEEGTEYTSDL
+259 KNEDGTEFTSDL
-271 FSLEAVAD
+271 FSLEAAAD

-298 DKKVVELQSTIT
+298 DKKLVELQSTIT

-338 LNFKEAISKGT
+338 LNFEEAISKGT
-349 KSIRATK
+349 KSTRATK

-379 EKQPKLNVARSE
+379 EKQPKRNVARSE

-473 EEAPAVNE
+473 EEAPTVIE
-481 SHEEGEDH
+481 SHKEGEDH

-562 IMWDAELHLRLY
+562 IMWDAELYLRLY

-584 EALKYIQEIKNSAR
+584 DALKYIQEIKNSAR

-609 PIKEDSRLTGK
+609 PIKEENRLTGK

-628 KNETTSADLPFEA
+628 KNETTSADQPFEA
-641 IKNAVNRLEQLVQGE
+641 IINAVSRLEQLVHGE
-656 EEFKEDDTILFTAAG
+656 QKFKEDDTILFTAAG
-671 NELAQLAIENPGKYL
+671 NKLAQLAIENPSKYL

-696 NNTGRTLKNYQFV
+696 NNTGRTIENYRFV

-714 LALPSTPQVPGSE
+714 LALPSTPQVPGFE

>member
-1 MESGKIHLVK
+1 MESGKLHLMK
-11 FQKRWQLLS
+11 FHRRWQILS
-20 YAEAVLYALGIAVL
+20 YAEAALYAVGIAVL
-34 CYFVTENVWF
+34 FYLVSKNLWLCVLSFVV
-44 GLALF
+44 AVVAVLF
-49 IISVLFFVFI
+49 IQ
-59 KKPWK
+59 KPWK
-64 HNLNAT
+64 HNLAT
-70 SSYIDAHVSEASFS
+70 TGTYIDTHVDEASFS

-89 QPEENLSNLARLQRY
+89 QPEDSLSNLAKLQRY
-104 KVSEELSKRLGNISP
+104 KVSEELSKRLGAIHP
-119 PNALK
+119 PNKLK
-124 QAFLVMLGCMLLGFI
+124 QALLVTLGLVLLGI
-139 LHKLAIFRGVVDE
+139 VVQKLDLFKSVESVLGNATNE
-152 LNNPKNTEQIQ
+152 TQIQ
-163 FVATGSVQVK
+163 FIATDSISEKSIIPKISSQDISVT
-173 SSAPA
+173 
-178 IEKQE
+178 
-183 IRVIYPSYTRLGSK
+183 YPSYTRKGTIAVS
-197 ITADPN
+197 DPN
-203 IKAVT
+203 IKTIAGATVQWLLVFDNSVT
-208 GAKIQWRLQFDAAVV
+208 EVY
-223 APVLDVMGELK
+223 LDRMGELIPLQK
-234 PMHKSKT
+234 GEN
-241 GYQVQLPLTTSGF
+241 GYRIKQVLLESGF

-259 QNEEGTEYTSDL
+259 KNEDGIEFTSDL
-271 FSLEAVAD
+271 FSLEAVPD

-310 DDFGIDESYIIATV
+310 DDYGIDEAYIIATV
-324 SKGTGES
+324 SKGSGES

-338 LNFKEAISKGT
+338 LNFKETISKGV
-349 KSIRATK
+349 KSVRAKK

-361 ALKMEV
+361 VLKMEM

-379 EKQPKLNVARSE
+379 EKRPKRNVSRSE

-401 GEQFGVE
+401 GKQYGVE

-433 IKDKPSISIQ
+433 IKDKPSITMT

-473 EEAPAVNE
+473 EEAPEGIE
-481 SHEEGEDH
+481 SDEEGEDH

-495 ENILKEF
+495 ENVIKEF

-513 LVEQH
+513 LVEK
-518 GHEHEETSE
+518 HEHHEENDTE
-527 EPEDPLHDYLHNH
+527 EAEDPLHDYLHNH

-562 IMWDAELHLRLY
+562 IMWDAELHLRLN

-620 IKDIKNYS
+620 IKDIKNYR
-628 KNETTSADLPFEA
+628 KNESQEVENPFEA
-641 IKNAVNRLEQLVQGE
+641 LEITVARLEQFIQQE
-656 EEFKEDDTILFTAAG
+656 STFNDADNALFTAAG
-671 NELAQLAIENPGKYL
+671 NELAQLAILNPSKYL
-686 QVLQGLKSIE
+686 RVLQGLKGIE
-696 NNTGRTLKNYQFV
+696 NNTERTMANYKFV

-714 LALPSTPQVPGSE
+714 AALPKTPQIPGAKKE
-727 KVYRDEINSLF
+727 YTDEINSLF

>member
-1 MESGKIHLVK
+1 METGKLHLMK
-11 FQKRWQLLS
+11 FKKRWQLLS
-20 YAEAVLYALGIAVL
+20 CAEAVLYALGIAML
-34 CYFVTENVWF
+34 CYFVTNDLVV
-44 GLALF
+44 GLVTL
-49 IISVLFFVFI
+49 VVGLLVFI
-59 KKPWK
+59 LLKKPWQ
-64 HNLNAT
+64 HNLHTT
-70 SSYIDAHVSEASFS
+70 SSFIDAHVSEASFS

-89 QPEENLSNLARLQRY
+89 KPEDSLSNLAKLQRY
-104 KVSEELSKRLGNISP
+104 KVSEELAKRLSAITP

-124 QAFLVMLGCMLLGFI
+124 QAFLVMLGCIVVGFVF
-139 LHKLAIFRGVVDE
+139 HKLDVFNGVDKA
-152 LNNPKNTEQIQ
+152 LNNPKDSEQIQ
-163 FVATGSVQVK
+163 FVATDSLLEK
-173 SSAPA
+173 SSIPA
-178 IEKQE
+178 IESQE
-183 IRVIYPSYTRLGSK
+183 IRVTYPSYTRLGSK

-203 IKAVT
+203 IKAVA
-208 GAKIQWRLQFDAAVV
+208 GAKIQWKLQFDYIVV
-223 APVLDVMGELK
+223 EPVLDLMGELK
-234 PMHKSKT
+234 PLQKV
-241 GYQVQLPLTTSGF
+241 GDDYQIQLPLTTSGF

-259 QNEEGTEYTSDL
+259 KNEKGTEFTSDL
-271 FSLEAVAD
+271 FSLEEIPD

-286 LGLEQYTYFDFS
+286 LGLEQYTYFDYS
-298 DKKVVELQSTIT
+298 DKKVVQLQSSIT
-310 DDFGIDESYIIATV
+310 DDFGIDDGYIIATV

-338 LNFKEAISKGT
+338 LNFKETISKGS

-379 EKQPKLNVARSE
+379 EKQPKRNVARSE

-433 IKDKPSISIQ
+433 IKDKPTITSQ

-467 GDESEM
+467 GDESEI
-473 EEAPAVNE
+473 EEAPIEIE
-481 SHEEGEDH
+481 SLEEGEEH
-489 DHAEDQ
+489 DHPEDQ
-495 ENILKEF
+495 ENILKEYS
-502 MHDHDGDNEHN
+502 HDHDGDNEQN
-513 LVEQH
+513 LVEQQA
-518 GHEHEETSE
+518 HEHDNNAEEA
-527 EPEDPLHDYLHNH
+527 
-540 DDPEESTLFEESL
+540 EESTLFEESL

-584 EALKYIQEIKNSAR
+584 DALKYIQEIKNSAR

-609 PIKEDSRLTGK
+609 PIKEENRLTGK

-628 KNETTSADLPFEA
+628 KNETITAERPFKA
-641 IKNAVNRLEQLVQGE
+641 IEKSVSRLEQLVQNRSDYNE
-656 EEFKEDDTILFTAAG
+656 TDNTLFTTAG
-671 NELAQLAIENPGKYL
+671 NELAKLAIENPGKYL
-686 QVLQGLKSIE
+686 QVLQGLKRIE
-696 NNTGRTLKNYQFV
+696 NNTGRTIKNYRFV
-709 QKGLL
+709 QRGLF
-714 LALPSTPQVPGSE
+714 LALPQTPQKPGAE
-727 KVYRDEINSLF
+727 RVYTDEINSLF

>member
-1 MESGKIHLVK
+1 MESGKLHLMK
-11 FQKRWQLLS
+11 FHRRWQILS
-20 YAEAVLYALGIAVL
+20 YAEAALYAVGIAVL
-34 CYFVTENVWF
+34 FYLVSKNLWLGVLSFVV
-44 GLALF
+44 AVVA
-49 IISVLFFVFI
+49 VLFI

-64 HNLNAT
+64 HNLAT
-70 SSYIDAHVSEASFS
+70 TGTYVDAHVDEASFS

-89 QPEENLSNLARLQRY
+89 QPEDSLSNLAKLQRY
-104 KVSEELSKRLGNISP
+104 KVSEELSKRLGAIHP
-119 PNALK
+119 PNKLK
-124 QAFLVMLGCMLLGFI
+124 QALMVTLGLVLLGI
-139 LHKLAIFRGVVDE
+139 VVQQLDLFKSVE
-152 LNNPKNTEQIQ
+152 SVLGNATNETQIQ
-163 FVATGSVQVK
+163 FIATDSISEKSIIPKISSQDISVT
-173 SSAPA
+173 
-178 IEKQE
+178 
-183 IRVIYPSYTRLGSK
+183 YPSYTRKGTIALS
-197 ITADPN
+197 DPN
-203 IKAVT
+203 IKTIAGATVQWLLVFDNSVT
-208 GAKIQWRLQFDAAVV
+208 EVY
-223 APVLDVMGELK
+223 LDRMGELIPLQK
-234 PMHKSKT
+234 GEN
-241 GYQVQLPLTTSGF
+241 GYRIKQVLLESGF

-259 QNEEGTEYTSDL
+259 KNEDGIEFTSDL
-271 FSLEAVAD
+271 FSLEAIPD

-286 LGLEQYTYFDFS
+286 LELEQYTYFDFS

-310 DDFGIDESYIIATV
+310 DDYGIDEAYIIATV
-324 SKGTGES
+324 SKGSGES

-338 LNFKEAISKGT
+338 LNFKEAFPKGV
-349 KSIRATK
+349 KSVRATK

-361 ALKMEV
+361 ALKMEM

-379 EKQPKLNVARSE
+379 EKRPKRNVSRSE

-401 GEQFGVE
+401 SEQYGVE

-433 IKDKPSISIQ
+433 IKDKPSITMT

-473 EEAPAVNE
+473 EEAPAEIE
-481 SHEEGEDH
+481 SDEEGEDH

-495 ENILKEF
+495 ENVIKEF

-513 LVEQH
+513 LVKQ
-518 GHEHEETSE
+518 HEHHEENDPEET
-527 EPEDPLHDYLHNH
+527 EDPLHDYLHNH

-562 IMWDAELHLRLY
+562 IMWDAELHLRLN

-620 IKDIKNYS
+620 IKDIKNYR
-628 KNETTSADLPFEA
+628 KNESQEVENPFEA
-641 IKNAVNRLEQLVQGE
+641 LENAVARLEQFIQQE
-656 EEFKEDDTILFTAAG
+656 STFNDADNALFTAAG
-671 NELAQLAIENPGKYL
+671 NELAQLAILNPSKYL
-686 QVLQGLKSIE
+686 QVLQGLKGIE
-696 NNTGRTLKNYQFV
+696 NNTERTMANYKFV

-714 LALPSTPQVPGSE
+714 AALPKTPQIPGAKKE
-727 KVYRDEINSLF
+727 YTDEINSLF